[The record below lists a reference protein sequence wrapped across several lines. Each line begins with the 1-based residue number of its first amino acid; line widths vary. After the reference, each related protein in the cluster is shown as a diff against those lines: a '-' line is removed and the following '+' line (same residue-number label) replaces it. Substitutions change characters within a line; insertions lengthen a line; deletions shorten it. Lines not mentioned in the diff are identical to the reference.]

1 MSKPRAEDSKL
12 GGLHQMIANIYDK
25 ELKLMV
31 EDGDYDLGLLKS
43 AQAFLKENNITSN
56 LEDSPELG
64 SIQSS
69 VITLDE
75 SALPTGHD
83 YKVVNG

>member
-1 MSKPRAEDSKL
+1 MSKPRATDSKL
-12 GGLHQMIANIYDK
+12 GALHEMVATIYDN

-31 EDGDYDLGLLKS
+31 KDGDYDLGLLKS

-56 LEDSPELG
+56 LEDSPVLG
-64 SIQSS
+64 DISNS
-69 VITLDE
+69 VIELDE
-75 SALPTGHD
+75 SALPVGSN

>member
-1 MSKPRAEDSKL
+1 MSTRAKDSKL
-12 GGLHQMIANIYDK
+12 GGVHEMLATIYDN

-31 EDGDYDLGLLKS
+31 EAGDYDIGLLKS
-43 AQAFLKENNITSN
+43 AQAFLKDNNITSN